1 MRLDV
6 RVPAGLMF
14 ATIGALL
21 SGYGMLGD
29 GSIYARSL
37 GVNINAIWGAAM
49 LIAGACLLLLS
60 KMRRT

>member
-1 MRLDV
+1 
-6 RVPAGLMF
+6 MF

-21 SGYGMLGD
+21 SGYGILGD

-37 GVNINAIWGAAM
+37 GVNINVIWGAAM